1 MNTAFSTEDSHL
13 YEQVAGKVVHLIR
26 SGALRAGDRIPSVRQ
41 TSADQ
46 SVSVSTVLQA
56 YFLLENQGFIEA
68 RPQSGFYVRARLES
82 LPPLPKISAPPSS
95 ASHPNVSD
103 LIMDV
108 ISSIR
113 EPDVVPLGAATIAPH
128 LLPLQSLSR
137 FTAKAARTNA
147 HKMVAYEVTPGNVD
161 LRRQIARRNV
171 TWDVP
176 TNPDEVITTCGGT
189 EALNLALRAV
199 AEPGETVAI
208 ESPCYYGIL
217 QIIEN
222 MGFKALEIP
231 TDPEE
236 GLCLSSLASAL
247 KRHDVKAV
255 VSVSNFNN
263 PLGSCMPEEKK
274 KELVELLTRRKVP
287 LIEDDIYGD
296 LNFGETR
303 PKPAKAFDREGWVI
317 LCSSFSK
324 TLAPGFRVGW
334 VLPGR
339 FRARVEKLKI
349 ALSFSTASLP
359 QIVLADYLQSGGYDR
374 HLRHLRKT
382 LQTQVNQVSD
392 AVARYF
398 PKKTKMTRPAGGCV
412 LWVEFP
418 KSVDALRLHREA
430 LAKKISIAPGPIFS
444 PKQKFRNCIRLNAG
458 HPWSERFDAALRT
471 LGELASNLA

>member
-1 MNTAFSTEDSHL
+1 MNTALSMQDNHL
-13 YEQVAGKVVHLIR
+13 YERVAGKVAHQIR

-41 TSADQ
+41 TSLDQ

-82 LPPLPKISAPPSS
+82 LPPLPKISAPPAQ
-95 ASHPNVSD
+95 ASHPKVND

-113 EPDVVPLGAATIAPH
+113 EPDVVPLGAATIAPP
-128 LLPLQSLSR
+128 LLPLRSLSR
-137 FTAKAARTNA
+137 LAAKNARTHA
-147 HKMVAYEVTPGNVD
+147 DKMVAYEVTPGNAD

-171 TWDVP
+171 TWDMP
-176 TNPDEVITTCGGT
+176 TNPDDVITTCGGT
-189 EALNLALRAV
+189 EALNLALQAV
-199 AEPGETVAI
+199 AEAGDTVAI

-217 QIIEN
+217 QIVEN
-222 MGFKALEIP
+222 LGFKVVEVP

-236 GLCLSSLASAL
+236 GMCLDSLASIL
-247 KRHDVKAV
+247 RRHPVKAV
-255 VSVSNFNN
+255 VTVSNFNN

-274 KELVELLTRRKVP
+274 KELVALITRKKVA

-296 LNFGETR
+296 LAFGDAR
-303 PKPAKAFDREGWVI
+303 PKPAKAFDSEGWVI

-334 VLPGR
+334 ILPGR
-339 FRARVEKLKI
+339 FHARVETLKI
-349 ALSFSTASLP
+349 SSSFATASLP
-359 QIVLADYLQSGGYDR
+359 QMVLAEYLQSGGYDR
-374 HLRHLRKT
+374 HLRHLRKA
-382 LQTQVNQVSD
+382 LQGQIHKVSD

-398 PKKTKMTRPAGGCV
+398 PKNTKMTRPAGGCV
-412 LWVEFP
+412 LWVELP
-418 KSVDALRLHREA
+418 KSVDALELHRSA
-430 LAKKISIAPGPIFS
+430 LTKKISIAPGPIFS
-444 PKQKFRNCIRLNAG
+444 PKQKFRNFIRLNAG

-471 LGELASNLA
+471 LGELASTY